1 MRRLSPIELEWIHTR
16 LKSLHIRYTEVF
28 EEIFDHYHSA
38 LEECSEANSDQVLYK
53 LNEDFTRDIVKKME
67 RELLK
72 ASKKQVT
79 QMQIESF
86 KLWKYDIQ
94 TAIIFIFLSF
104 TSIVVAAIFSKYILC
119 IWLSIVTIGG
129 LVLMFTKDNALFN
142 INLAP
147 WNNSNARAVSQIIFN
162 RSGFLI
168 GAIIPSLFNIRY
180 MTWDEIFLQDNFF
193 FISNFFLLVVLIY
206 GLSLYRIFLS
216 KDFKTPTKLQSS

>member
-1 MRRLSPIELEWIHTR
+1 MRRLSPIELEWIHTQ

-79 QMQIESF
+79 QMQIQSF
-86 KLWKYDIQ
+86 KFWKYDVQ

-119 IWLSIVTIGG
+119 IWFSIVTIGG
-129 LVLMFTKDNALFN
+129 LVLMFTRDKALFY
-142 INLAP
+142 ITLVP
-147 WNNSNARAVSQIIFN
+147 WKKGNARVISQIIIN
-162 RSGFLI
+162 RSAVLV
-168 GAIIPSLFNIRY
+168 GALVSALSNIRF
-180 MTWDEIFLQDNFF
+180 MTWDKIYFQDDFFYITHIFLLAV
-193 FISNFFLLVVLIY
+193 IIY

-216 KDFKTPTKLQSS
+216 PDFKITNKFQSS

>member
-53 LNEDFTRDIVKKME
+53 LNADFTKDTVKKME

-79 QMQIESF
+79 QMQIQSF
-86 KLWKYDIQ
+86 KFWKYDIQ

-119 IWLSIVTIGG
+119 IWFSIVTIGG
-129 LVLMFTKDNALFN
+129 LVLMFTRDKALFY
-142 INLAP
+142 ITLVP
-147 WNNSNARAVSQIIFN
+147 WNKSNIRAVSQIIFN
-162 RSGFLI
+162 RSAVLV
-168 GAIIPSLFNIRY
+168 GALVSALSNIRFT
-180 MTWDEIFLQDNFF
+180 TWDKIYFQDDFF

>member
-53 LNEDFTRDIVKKME
+53 LNADFTKDTVKKME

-79 QMQIESF
+79 QMQIQSF
-86 KLWKYDIQ
+86 KFWKYDIQ

-119 IWLSIVTIGG
+119 IWFSIVIIGG
-129 LVLMFTKDNALFN
+129 LVLMFTRDKALFY
-142 INLAP
+142 ITLVP
-147 WNNSNARAVSQIIFN
+147 WNKSNTRAVSQIIFN
-162 RSGFLI
+162 RSAVLV
-168 GAIIPSLFNIRY
+168 GALVSALSNIRFT
-180 MTWDEIFLQDNFF
+180 TWDKIYFQDDFFYITHIFLLAV
-193 FISNFFLLVVLIY
+193 IIY

-216 KDFKTPTKLQSS
+216 PDFKITNKFQSS

>member
-53 LNEDFTRDIVKKME
+53 LNADFTKDTVKKME

-79 QMQIESF
+79 QMQIQSF
-86 KLWKYDIQ
+86 KFWKYDIQ

-104 TSIVVAAIFSKYILC
+104 TSIVVAAVFSKYILC

-129 LVLMFTKDNALFN
+129 LVLMFTRDKALFY
-142 INLAP
+142 IILVP
-147 WNNSNARAVSQIIFN
+147 WNKGNARVIRQIIIN
-162 RSGFLI
+162 RSAVLV
-168 GAIIPSLFNIRY
+168 GALVSVFFKIRFT
-180 MTWDEIFLQDNFF
+180 TWDKIYFQDDFFYITHIFL
-193 FISNFFLLVVLIY
+193 LAVLIY

-216 KDFKTPTKLQSS
+216 TDFKTPTKLQSS